1 MLYEFLIANRATII
15 ERARLLV
22 ATRQAPRATPDELAH
37 GVPLFL
43 DQLITT
49 LRASTTTPRDQ
60 ELVVSAAKHGEE
72 LLRHGFTIAMVV
84 HDYGDVCQAV
94 TQLAD
99 QQGTEITPAEFRMF
113 NGCLDD
119 AIAGAVTEYNRLRDH
134 SFETRET
141 ERLGA
146 LAHEVRNCLSGAMLS
161 FQMLQAG
168 KVAIRGSTGAVL
180 ERNLRRMREL
190 IARTLAEVRIDAGI
204 VVRNR
209 MAVAPFVEDLE
220 VAATMDAKARGLQL
234 LVTPVPRDVDIEA
247 DDSLVTAA
255 VTNLLQNAFKFTRAG
270 GQVWLR
276 TVVTADRV
284 AFEVE
289 DECGGLPPHAAAA
302 MFRPFEQHGHDR
314 SGMGL
319 GLSISKRAVEA
330 SGGEIRVRDLPG
342 NGCVF
347 TIEFP
352 RMPPATREA
361 NEPAAT
367 QPRICPR
374 TVLVVENEVDV
385 ARAMREIL
393 TLEGHAVHAVNDG
406 PAALAAAPALQPD
419 VVLLDLGLPKMD
431 GYTVCKALRPL
442 LRGGALIVALTAYQ
456 EDRDRLEEA
465 GFDAYL
471 VKPIDIDALLAMLA
485 TSGVAAPAPRST

>member
-1 MLYEFLIANRATII
+1 MLYEFLVANRETII

-22 ATRQAPRATPDELAH
+22 ATRQAPRATPDELAY

-43 DQLITT
+43 DQLVEVLRVTT
-49 LRASTTTPRDQ
+49 STPH
-60 ELVVSAAKHGEE
+60 ELVKSAAKHGEE

-94 TQLAD
+94 TQLAE
-99 QQGTEITPAEFRMF
+99 QQGAEITAGEFRMF

-134 SFETRET
+134 SFEARET

-220 VAATMDAKARGLQL
+220 VAATMDARARGLQL

-270 GQVWLR
+270 GQVLLR
-276 TVVTADRV
+276 TTVTADRV

-330 SGGEIRVRDLPG
+330 SGGELRVRDLPG
-342 NGCVF
+342 KGCVF

-352 RMPPATREA
+352 RMPPATRREA
-361 NEPAAT
+361 NEPDAT
-367 QPRICPR
+367 RPRICPR

-393 TLEGHAVHAVNDG
+393 TLEGHDVHTAHDG
-406 PAALAAAPALQPD
+406 AAALAAAPALQPD
-419 VVLLDLGLPKMD
+419 VVLLDLGLPTMD
-431 GYTVCKALRPL
+431 GYAVCKALRPL

-456 EDRDRLEEA
+456 EDRDRLDQA

-471 VKPIDIDALLAMLA
+471 VKPIDIKALLAMLA
-485 TSGVAAPAPRST
+485 TSGAAPPAPRST